1 MAVALAVVL
10 AGCNRDPGA
19 ENGEGVDEP
28 APCPACVSAASYPM
42 SSGLV
47 ARGSIIPD
55 FTFKGFIDPQ
65 MKNTALQT
73 IHLSDF
79 YNPHAGSTSYQP
91 LDSATDDRLFP
102 PGSPYGAGTKKPTA
116 LLIDIASVWC
126 GPCNQ
131 EAKSV
136 LNGLYAKYKP
146 CGGEFLFQ
154 LAEGAAPGTPVT
166 VQLLRAW
173 VSQYHVAYPAISDPG
188 KQLLPLYS
196 ADSFPD
202 SAIVDTHTMEII
214 DVVSGLADTTF
225 WTTFEG
231 LLDASCLSRAPG
243 SVVSRT
249 GS

>member
-1 MAVALAVVL
+1 VKRCTLSVAVAVTL
-10 AGCNRDPGA
+10 AGCNQDPA
-19 ENGEGVDEP
+19 ADNGKGIDEP
-28 APCPACVSAASYPM
+28 APCPACVSAAPYPT

-47 ARGSIIPD
+47 VEGSIIPN
-55 FTFKGFIDPQ
+55 FTFEGFIDPQ
-65 MKNTALQT
+65 VEDSTLET

-79 YNPHAGSTSYQP
+79 YNPHADSTSYEPQ
-91 LDSATDDRLFP
+91 DSATDDRLFP
-102 PGSPYGAGTKKPTA
+102 PGSPYGAGTKKPRA

-154 LAEGAAPGTPVT
+154 LAEGTAPGTPVT
-166 VQLLRAW
+166 TQLLQAW
-173 VSQYHVAYPAISDPG
+173 VTQYHVAYPAISDPG
-188 KQLLPLYS
+188 KQLLPLYG

-202 SAIVDTHTMEII
+202 SAIVDTRTMEII
-214 DVVSGLADTTF
+214 DVVSGLADATF

-231 LLDASCLSRAPG
+231 LLDASCLSP
-243 SVVSRT
+243 
-249 GS
+249 